1 MSRSRPLTVVPPSG
15 SRTAPRPDV
24 STNVATDASTDVAPR
39 AGTVAARLH
48 RELLDLVI
56 GGELRPGDSLSEVA
70 LAERFSVS
78 RTPVREAI
86 QRLADSGLAERGAR
100 RSYVVRALRVDAFD
114 DAFEALAEI
123 EALAAGLAAHRMSE
137 VERHRLEEILAEGE
151 ALGRDGDG
159 RAYAANNVALH
170 DAVLAGAHNRTIGEM
185 ASLVRLRLS
194 PYRDQ
199 QFVRSDR
206 LASSQA
212 EHAALV
218 GALLARDA
226 GEAARLMRRHLA
238 ASALNVRRMLEL
250 PGR

>member
-1 MSRSRPLTVVPPSG
+1 MSRPRSLNAVASPSTG
-15 SRTAPRPDV
+15 SSSTRKPAPDI
-24 STNVATDASTDVAPR
+24 APR

-56 GGELRPGDSLSEVA
+56 SGELRPGDSLSEVA
-70 LAERFSVS
+70 LAERFAVS

-100 RSYVVRALRVDAFD
+100 RSYVVRALQVDAFD

-137 VERHRLEEILAEGE
+137 VERRRLEDIVADGE
-151 ALGRDGDG
+151 ALSRSGDG
-159 RAYAANNVALH
+159 HAYAANNVALH
-170 DAVLAGAHNRTIGEM
+170 DAVLAGAHNRTITEM
-185 ASLVRLRLS
+185 AELVRLRLS

-206 LASSQA
+206 LVSSQA
-212 EHAALV
+212 EHSALV
-218 GALLARDA
+218 SALLARDA
-226 GEAARLMRRHLA
+226 DAATRLMRRHLA
-238 ASALNVRRMLEL
+238 ASALNVRRMLEQ
-250 PGR
+250 PER